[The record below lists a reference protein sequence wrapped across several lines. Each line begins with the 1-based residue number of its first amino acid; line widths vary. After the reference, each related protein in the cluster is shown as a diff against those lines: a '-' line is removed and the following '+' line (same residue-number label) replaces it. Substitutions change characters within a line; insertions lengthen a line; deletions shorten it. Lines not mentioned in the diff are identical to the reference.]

1 MDLDSFD
8 LEDFELSPLFE
19 GVFLIFSIMESS
31 VSVGA
36 NDLDFLLLTAAAN
49 FELKVPLESL
59 SRLPDLTES
68 ILLSSFFS
76 TFRLDFDF
84 EVLSSSSS
92 SWSLSES
99 EDLLRFLDL
108 DPPAALLVFAAA
120 GFWLSDLPGRLR
132 LIRIL
137 ALR

>member
-8 LEDFELSPLFE
+8 LEDFSPLFE

-68 ILLSSFFS
+68 ILLSSSFLS
-76 TFRLDFDF
+76 FRLDLDFDF
-84 EVLSSSSS
+84 EVLKSSSS

-108 DPPAALLVFAAA
+108 DPLAALLVFAAE

-137 ALR
+137 VLR